1 MSIKA
6 IVIDD
11 EKMARTLLSGLIER
25 HCPEVEVL
33 ELCQDL
39 PSGVKAIN
47 KHKPDLVF
55 LDIEMPGHSGLELM
69 DFFDENSVGFRII
82 FTTAYSQYAIQ
93 AFKLSAVDYLLKP
106 IEADDLKKAVE
117 QFTKQNQKID
127 FQVLKSNLTANAASQ
142 KIAVASIH
150 STKYVE
156 LKDLLF
162 CKADGA
168 YTYLFLKDGQKITA
182 SKGLKYYEDLLSHND
197 AFQRC
202 HKSFLVNLSYVTEHV
217 KSEGG
222 HLVVDHQHNIPMAS
236 ERAAFVLKKLKE
248 RASILS

>member
-69 DFFDENSVGFRII
+69 DFFDENLVDFRII
-82 FTTAYSQYAIQ
+82 FTTAYSQ
-93 AFKLSAVDYLLKP
+93 
-106 IEADDLKKAVE
+106 
-117 QFTKQNQKID
+117 
-127 FQVLKSNLTANAASQ
+127 
-142 KIAVASIH
+142 
-150 STKYVE
+150 
-156 LKDLLF
+156 
-162 CKADGA
+162 
-168 YTYLFLKDGQKITA
+168 
-182 SKGLKYYEDLLSHND
+182 
-197 AFQRC
+197 
-202 HKSFLVNLSYVTEHV
+202 
-217 KSEGG
+217 
-222 HLVVDHQHNIPMAS
+222 
-236 ERAAFVLKKLKE
+236 
-248 RASILS
+248 